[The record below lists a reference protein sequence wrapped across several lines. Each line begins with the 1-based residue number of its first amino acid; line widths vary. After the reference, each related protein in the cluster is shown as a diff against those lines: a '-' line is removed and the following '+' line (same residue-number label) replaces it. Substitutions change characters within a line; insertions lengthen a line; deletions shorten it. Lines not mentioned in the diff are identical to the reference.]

1 MSEQHFDAWRSF
13 AHQNEAVSAESVAER
28 EVHLRAHVAELVAS
42 GLADDEAFLIAV
54 KRMSSVDELARGFA
68 RAYGQQLWQ
77 PTFTAGDHRVK
88 SEWVRDL
95 GVAIALGAGA
105 AVSLRAGMSWLDDDL
120 LVRLAPFLV
129 LPWLAGFFAWR
140 RPASALT
147 LGLLAAG
154 YVVVGVLLA
163 SYPFA
168 SEQSDTLILAVI
180 HAPIL
185 LWLMVGVAYAGGD
198 WRSGQR
204 RMEFIRFT
212 GEWAVYYFLI
222 AAGGGVLLALAAGT
236 FATIDMDPEVP
247 LFEWILPMGAAG
259 AVVIAAWLVESKRN
273 VVENIAPQLAR
284 VFSPLTILLLLALLV
299 AFAVNPH
306 VIDVERELLILMTV
320 ILVLVL
326 GLWLYA
332 VSARPSEAPP
342 GLADG
347 LQIVLV
353 VAAIVV
359 DLVVLV
365 AMASRIAELGLT
377 PNRSA
382 ALGLNILLLV
392 NLLVSAW
399 LGLAFVRGKKPLAAL
414 ERWQTSYLP
423 WFGAWAAVVVVLWG
437 PIFSWA

>member
-1 MSEQHFDAWRSF
+1 M
-13 AHQNEAVSAESVAER
+13 
-28 EVHLRAHVAELVAS
+28 
-42 GLADDEAFLIAV
+42 
-54 KRMSSVDELARGFA
+54 
-68 RAYGQQLWQ
+68 
-77 PTFTAGDHRVK
+77 
-88 SEWVRDL
+88 
-95 GVAIALGAGA
+95 
-105 AVSLRAGMSWLDDDL
+105 
-120 LVRLAPFLV
+120 
-129 LPWLAGFFAWR
+129 
-140 RPASALT
+140 
-147 LGLLAAG
+147 
-154 YVVVGVLLA
+154 
-163 SYPFA
+163 
-168 SEQSDTLILAVI
+168 
-180 HAPIL
+180 
-185 LWLMVGVAYAGGD
+185 
-198 WRSGQR
+198 
-204 RMEFIRFT
+204 
-212 GEWAVYYFLI
+212 
-222 AAGGGVLLALAAGT
+222 
-236 FATIDMDPEVP
+236 TIDAALD
-247 LFEWILPMGAAG
+247 LAG